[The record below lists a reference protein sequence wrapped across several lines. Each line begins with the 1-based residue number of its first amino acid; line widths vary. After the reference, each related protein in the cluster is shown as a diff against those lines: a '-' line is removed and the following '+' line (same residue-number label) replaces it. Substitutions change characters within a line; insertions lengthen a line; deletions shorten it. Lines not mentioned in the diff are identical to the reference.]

1 MAKMKISS
9 FGCSSGTSS
18 AQMGLIIFPII
29 CHIQKLESAQFA
41 VVVPDHSVTAIVGE
55 EFVLPC
61 HLSPRMNAQNMEVKW
76 LRPHLSSVVHLYR
89 EGKDQNES
97 QTLEYRGRTEFLK
110 DGLSTGSVD
119 LKIHTIKPSD
129 EGLYRCFIRSSTFY
143 GGALLE
149 LKVAGLGSDPHLSV
163 EGYQDGGIRVVCQ
176 SAGWYPKPEVLWRD
190 LGGRRLPSVSETTS
204 QRDNG
209 LFETQTTFLIT
220 ERSNQNLSCC
230 IRNTF
235 LNQERESTIYVA
247 DSFFP
252 KVSLWMVFLCVS
264 LVVLFVSI
272 GLSLYLCKI
281 KEKLVAELRWRRVL
295 THPVNVT
302 LDPDTAHPR
311 LIVSEDRKS
320 VRQGDIQQDVPDN
333 PERFDYECCVL
344 GCEGFIS
351 GSHYW
356 EVEAGD
362 GKYWAVGVARASVS
376 RKGEFM
382 SNLNP
387 EVGIWA
393 VRLYGGQHQVLTSP
407 KIPLTLRH
415 SPSRIRVCLDYERG
429 QVTFFDADNQ
439 ALIFTFPSACF
450 SGERIHP
457 WLWVR
462 GGSQLS
468 LCH

>member
-1 MAKMKISS
+1 MRAGHALKTVKLLGRTNQMLSFCFSPALRCTTQAMAKMKISS
-9 FGCSSGTSS
+9 FCCSSRTSS

-76 LRPHLSSVVHLYR
+76 LRPHLSSIVHLYR
-89 EGKDQNES
+89 DGKDQNES
-97 QTLEYRGRTEFLK
+97 QTLEYQGRTELLK

-119 LKIHTIKPSD
+119 LKIHNIRPSD

-143 GGALLE
+143 RGALLE

-163 EGYQDGGIRVVCQ
+163 EGYQDGGIQVVCR
-176 SAGWYPKPEVLWRD
+176 SAGWYPEPEVLWRD
-190 LGGRRLPSVSETTS
+190 LGGRHLPSVSETTS
-204 QRDNG
+204 RRDNG
-209 LFETQTTFLIT
+209 LFETQTAFLIT

-235 LNQERESTIYVA
+235 LNQEKESTIYVA
-247 DSFFP
+247 
-252 KVSLWMVFLCVS
+252 
-264 LVVLFVSI
+264 
-272 GLSLYLCKI
+272 
-281 KEKLVAELRWRRVL
+281 EKLVAEL
-295 THPVNVT
+295 TNVT

-311 LIVSEDRKS
+311 LIISEDRKS
-320 VRQGDIQQDVPDN
+320 VRQGDTQKDLPDN

-351 GSHYW
+351 GIHYW

-362 GKYWAVGVARASVS
+362 GKYWAVGVARESVS

-393 VRLYGGQHQVLTSP
+393 VRLYGGQYQVLTSP

-415 SPSRIRVCLDYERG
+415 GPSRIRVCLDYEQG
-429 QVTFFDADNQ
+429 QVAFFDADNQ
-439 ALIFTFPSACF
+439 APIFTFPPASF
-450 SGERIHP
+450 TGERIRP

>member
-1 MAKMKISS
+1 MKISS
-9 FGCSSGTSS
+9 FGCSSRTSS
-18 AQMGLIIFPII
+18 AQMSLIIFPII
-29 CHIQKLESAQFA
+29 CHIRKLESAQFA

-89 EGKDQNES
+89 DGKDRNES
-97 QTLEYRGRTEFLK
+97 QTLEYQGRTEFLK

-119 LKIHTIKPSD
+119 LKIHNIRPSD

-163 EGYQDGGIRVVCQ
+163 EGYQDGGIQVVCR
-176 SAGWYPKPEVLWRD
+176 SAGWYPEPEVLWRD

-204 QRDNG
+204 RRDNG
-209 LFETQTTFLIT
+209 LFETQTAFLIT
-220 ERSNQNLSCC
+220 ERSNQNVSCC

-235 LNQERESTIYVA
+235 LNQEKESTIYVA
-247 DSFFP
+247 
-252 KVSLWMVFLCVS
+252 
-264 LVVLFVSI
+264 
-272 GLSLYLCKI
+272 
-281 KEKLVAELRWRRVL
+281 EKLVAELRWRRVL

-320 VRQGDIQQDVPDN
+320 VRQGDIQQDLPDN

-344 GCEGFIS
+344 GCEGFTS

-393 VRLYGGQHQVLTSP
+393 VRLYGGQYQVLTSP
-407 KIPLTLRH
+407 KIPLTLRRG
-415 SPSRIRVCLDYERG
+415 PSRIRVCLDYERG
-429 QVTFFDADNQ
+429 QLAFFDAENQ
-439 ALIFTFPSACF
+439 APIFTFPPASF
-450 SGERIHP
+450 TGERIHP

-462 GGSQLS
+462 GGSQLR

>member
-247 DSFFP
+247 
-252 KVSLWMVFLCVS
+252 
-264 LVVLFVSI
+264 
-272 GLSLYLCKI
+272 
-281 KEKLVAELRWRRVL
+281 
-295 THPVNVT
+295 VNVT

>member
-1 MAKMKISS
+1 MKISS
-9 FGCSSGTSS
+9 FGCSSRTSS

-97 QTLEYRGRTEFLK
+97 QTLQYQGRTEFLK
-110 DGLSTGSVD
+110 DGLSSGSVD
-119 LKIHTIKPSD
+119 LKIHNIRPSD

-209 LFETQTTFLIT
+209 LFETQTAFLIT

-247 DSFFP
+247 
-252 KVSLWMVFLCVS
+252 
-264 LVVLFVSI
+264 
-272 GLSLYLCKI
+272 
-281 KEKLVAELRWRRVL
+281 
-295 THPVNVT
+295 VNVT

-333 PERFDYECCVL
+333 SERFDYECCVL
-344 GCEGFIS
+344 GCEGFTS

-407 KIPLTLRH
+407 KIPLTLKH

-429 QVTFFDADNQ
+429 QLAFFDADNQ
-439 ALIFTFPSACF
+439 APIFTFPPASF
-450 SGERIHP
+450 TGERIHP

-468 LCH
+468 LRH

>member
-1 MAKMKISS
+1 MKISS
-9 FGCSSGTSS
+9 FGCSSRTSS
-18 AQMGLIIFPII
+18 AQMSLIIFPII
-29 CHIQKLESAQFA
+29 CHIRKLESAQFA

-89 EGKDQNES
+89 DGKDRNES
-97 QTLEYRGRTEFLK
+97 QTLEYQGRTEFLK

-119 LKIHTIKPSD
+119 LKIHNIRPSD

-163 EGYQDGGIRVVCQ
+163 EGYQDGGIQVVCR
-176 SAGWYPKPEVLWRD
+176 SAGWYPEPEVLWRD

-204 QRDNG
+204 RRDNG
-209 LFETQTTFLIT
+209 LFETQTAFLIT

-235 LNQERESTIYVA
+235 LNQEKESTIYVA
-247 DSFFP
+247 
-252 KVSLWMVFLCVS
+252 
-264 LVVLFVSI
+264 
-272 GLSLYLCKI
+272 
-281 KEKLVAELRWRRVL
+281 EKLVAELRWRRVL

-320 VRQGDIQQDVPDN
+320 VRQGDIQQDLPDN

-344 GCEGFIS
+344 GCEGFTS

-393 VRLYGGQHQVLTSP
+393 VRLYGGQYQVLTSP
-407 KIPLTLRH
+407 KIPLTLRRG
-415 SPSRIRVCLDYERG
+415 PSRIRVCLDYERG
-429 QVTFFDADNQ
+429 QLAFFDAENQ
-439 ALIFTFPSACF
+439 APIFTFPPACF
-450 SGERIHP
+450 TGERIHP

>member
-1 MAKMKISS
+1 MRAGHALKTVKLLGRTNQMLSFCFSPALRCTTQAMAKMKISS
-9 FGCSSGTSS
+9 FCCSSRTSS

-76 LRPHLSSVVHLYR
+76 LRPHLSSIVHLYR
-89 EGKDQNES
+89 DGKDQNES
-97 QTLEYRGRTEFLK
+97 QTLEYQGRTELLK

-119 LKIHTIKPSD
+119 LKIHNIRPSD

-143 GGALLE
+143 RGALLE

-163 EGYQDGGIRVVCQ
+163 EGYQDGGIQVVCR
-176 SAGWYPKPEVLWRD
+176 SAGWYPEPEVLWRD
-190 LGGRRLPSVSETTS
+190 LGGRHLPSVSETTS
-204 QRDNG
+204 RRDNG
-209 LFETQTTFLIT
+209 LFETQTAFLIT

-235 LNQERESTIYVA
+235 LNQEKESTIYVA
-247 DSFFP
+247 
-252 KVSLWMVFLCVS
+252 
-264 LVVLFVSI
+264 
-272 GLSLYLCKI
+272 
-281 KEKLVAELRWRRVL
+281 EKLVAELSWRRVL
-295 THPVNVT
+295 THPANVT

-311 LIVSEDRKS
+311 LIISEDRKS
-320 VRQGDIQQDVPDN
+320 VRQGDTQKDLPDN

-351 GSHYW
+351 GIHYW

-362 GKYWAVGVARASVS
+362 GKYWAVGVARESVS

-393 VRLYGGQHQVLTSP
+393 VRLYGGQYQVLTSP

-415 SPSRIRVCLDYERG
+415 GPSRIRVCLDYEQG
-429 QVTFFDADNQ
+429 QVAFFDADNQ
-439 ALIFTFPSACF
+439 APIFTFPPASF
-450 SGERIHP
+450 TGERIRP